1 MYYLNTAVLRKFKVK
16 EDRDYLNN
24 LGKSSNFY
32 CVKTRILFLFLK
44 QSKQI
49 TGIDS
54 SALLIIF

>member
-32 CVKTRILFLFLK
+32 RVKTRILFLFLK